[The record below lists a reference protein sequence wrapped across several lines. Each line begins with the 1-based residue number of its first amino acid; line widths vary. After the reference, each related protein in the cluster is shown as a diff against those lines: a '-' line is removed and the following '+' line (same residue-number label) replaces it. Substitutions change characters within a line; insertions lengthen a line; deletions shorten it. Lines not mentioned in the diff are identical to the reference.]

1 MRYDALLLCM
11 FTECNRTF
19 LLKTYSYIHAGAA
32 TDHEVLF
39 NHTAMHVDSD
49 YFLNAELI
57 FTHAWMAHKS

>member
-1 MRYDALLLCM
+1 M
-11 FTECNRTF
+11 
-19 LLKTYSYIHAGAA
+19 AGAA

-57 FTHAWMAHKS
+57 ITRAWMAHKN